1 LFQFIHTFGAAK
13 DSFAAR
19 RLILSSTRTRRLK
32 AAVGSFG
39 AEEPRPDVVEFR
51 ALEVNMAQFVIERE
65 IPNAGELT
73 ETQIRE
79 ISLKSLEVLGQM
91 GPKIRWLHSYVTD
104 NKIYC
109 VYLAADEAA
118 IREHAQRGG
127 FPANRIAKVRRLID
141 PVNFE

>member
-1 LFQFIHTFGAAK
+1 MKNTEAQRRRGTKARHPCLCVSVFFYTFTV
-13 DSFAAR
+13 
-19 RLILSSTRTRRLK
+19 I
-32 AAVGSFG
+32 
-39 AEEPRPDVVEFR
+39 EFR
-51 ALEVNMAQFVIERE
+51 AVEVNMAQFVIERE
-65 IPNAGELT
+65 VPNAGELS

-79 ISLKSLEVLGQM
+79 LSLKSLEVLGQM

-118 IREHAQRGG
+118 IREHAQKGG
-127 FPANRIAKVRRLID
+127 FPANRISKVRKLID